1 MPDLNWIAIVVCTV
15 VAGGLGAA
23 WYSPA
28 LFGNAW
34 MAEIGLSAEDAGPAG
49 KEIAG
54 SMFSCLVASIAM
66 AWLMTGLG
74 TQGVGSGLMLG
85 AIVGFG
91 IVAMTMLSDA
101 LFSGWSA
108 RLYAIQVGYRATYL
122 ILIGG
127 IYGGMAGQAD
137 RVVA

>member
-1 MPDLNWIAIVVCTV
+1 MAFVNDIHWIAILVSTV

-28 LFGNAW
+28 LFGPAW
-34 MAEIGLSAEDAGPAG
+34 MAEIGLSDDDVGPAG
-49 KEIAG
+49 REIAG
-54 SMFSCLVASIAM
+54 SVFSCFVASLAM
-66 AWLMTGLG
+66 AWLLHGLG
-74 TQGVGSGLMLG
+74 VVGVGPGLAVG
-85 AIVGFG
+85 VIVGFG

-108 RLYAIQVGYRATYL
+108 RLYAIQVGYRALYL

-127 IYGGMAGQAD
+127 IQGWFAA
-137 RVVA
+137 

>member
-1 MPDLNWIAIVVCTV
+1 MDFDWIAIALSTV

-28 LFGNAW
+28 LFGPAW
-34 MAEIGLSAEDAGPAG
+34 MAEIGLDEGDAGPAG
-49 KEIAG
+49 REIAG
-54 SMFSCLVASIAM
+54 SVFSCFVASLAM
-66 AWLMTGLG
+66 AWLLGGLG
-74 TQGVGSGLMLG
+74 ITGVGPGLLAG

-91 IVAMTMLSDA
+91 IVAMAMLSDA

-108 RLYAIQVGYRATYL
+108 RLYLIQVGYRALYL

-127 IYGGMAGQAD
+127 IQGWFAA
-137 RVVA
+137 

>member
-1 MPDLNWIAIVVCTV
+1 MDFDWIAIALSTL

-28 LFGNAW
+28 LFGPAW
-34 MAEIGLSAEDAGPAG
+34 MAEIGLDEDDVGPAG
-49 KEIAG
+49 REIAG
-54 SMFSCLVASIAM
+54 SVFSCFIASIAM
-66 AWLMTGLG
+66 AWLLAGLETRGLVPGFVVG
-74 TQGVGSGLMLG
+74 T
-85 AIVGFG
+85 IVGFG

-108 RLYAIQVGYRATYL
+108 RLYAIQVGYRAGYL

-127 IYGGMAGQAD
+127 IQGWFAG
-137 RVVA
+137 

>member
-1 MPDLNWIAIVVCTV
+1 MSQLAELNWIAIIVSTF

-28 LFGNAW
+28 LFGKAW
-34 MAEIGLSAEDAGPAG
+34 LAEIGRGEEDLGLAGR
-49 KEIAG
+49 EIAG
-54 SMFSCLVASIAM
+54 SILSCFIASVSM
-66 AWLMTGLG
+66 ALLLTALGIQRVGDGLG
-74 TQGVGSGLMLG
+74 LG
-85 AIVGFG
+85 ALVGLG

-122 ILIGG
+122 VLIGG
-127 IYGGMAGQAD
+127 IYVGLTHGL
-137 RVVA
+137 